1 MSSPL
6 VAPSGP
12 ASIAYA
18 QGAVAAQPDS
28 TYVYAAN
35 ALAETVPAP
44 LATTTLTTVS
54 GTASLAAIHL
64 AAGTVVS
71 NVGFVSV
78 VAASGSTHGWAVLTD
93 QTGIVLAVTA
103 DSLTANLAA
112 TTWNYLAFTKA
123 ATVSYTGL
131 YYLGVMVAQGT
142 TAPTLAGAAAPVAS
156 MTSGTGAPL
165 PKLAVT
171 STQFGTTPPAVGASM
186 GTLTA
191 AGAAVTPYLFCS

>member
-1 MSSPL
+1 MTASLGS
-6 VAPSGP
+6 P
-12 ASIAYA
+12 ASVGYA
-18 QGAVAAQPDS
+18 QGVVASQPDS
-28 TYVYAAN
+28 TYVYAPN
-35 ALAETVPAP
+35 ALAETVPC
-44 LATTTLTTVS
+44 TTCTSTLTLTS

-93 QTGIVLAVTA
+93 STGVVLAVTA
-103 DSLTANLAA
+103 DSTTTNLAA
-112 TTWNYLAFTKA
+112 TTWNTLAFTAA
-123 ATVSYTGL
+123 ATAKYTGL

-142 TAPTLAGAAAPVAS
+142 TAPTLAAAGAVTAA

-165 PKLAVT
+165 PKMAVT
-171 STQFGTTPPAVGASM
+171 STAFATVPPTVGASM

-191 AGAAVTPYLFCS
+191 AGNVATPYLFCS